1 MGAFAEEYL
10 FFEDDYSETN
20 YKEEWSP
27 DELFEEQDVL
37 SEENTVLEEIEDESE
52 SDATLEDPVINAT
65 PNMETAK
72 VDDDVVITA
81 TVSGTT
87 GTVAYQWQVSK
98 DGGNTLANSGL
109 TGNKTEELRFVAT
122 EARLANQYR
131 CAVTDENGTWY
142 SNEVQVTLETE
153 PEVTAEANMET
164 AKVDDNVVITA
175 TVSGTTGTVAY
186 QWQVSKDGGNTW
198 TNTGL
203 AGNKTEE
210 LRFVATKARL
220 ANQYR
225 CAVTDEN
232 GTWYSNEVQ
241 VELEKNIVWN
251 DVLYKILTPSTC
263 SVSSYTGNETT
274 LVIPETV
281 EGMTVTEIGEE
292 AFMGNASLESIDL
305 PDTIIIIRARAFKNC
320 TNLREMK

>member
-1 MGAFAEEYL
+1 MFSFVFPMGAFAEEYL

-27 DELFEEQDVL
+27 DELFEEQDDL
-37 SEENTVLEEIEDESE
+37 PEENTVLEEIEDESE

-122 EARLANQYR
+122 EARLANQYC

-142 SNEVQVTLETE
+142 SN
-153 PEVTAEANMET
+153 A
-164 AKVDDNVVITA
+164 
-175 TVSGTTGTVAY
+175 
-186 QWQVSKDGGNTW
+186 
-198 TNTGL
+198 
-203 AGNKTEE
+203 
-210 LRFVATKARL
+210 
-220 ANQYR
+220 
-225 CAVTDEN
+225 
-232 GTWYSNEVQ
+232 VQ
-241 VELEKNIVWN
+241 VELEKIIVWN
-251 DVLYKILTPSTC
+251 NVLYEILTPSNC
-263 SVSSYTGNETT
+263 SVSSYKGNETT